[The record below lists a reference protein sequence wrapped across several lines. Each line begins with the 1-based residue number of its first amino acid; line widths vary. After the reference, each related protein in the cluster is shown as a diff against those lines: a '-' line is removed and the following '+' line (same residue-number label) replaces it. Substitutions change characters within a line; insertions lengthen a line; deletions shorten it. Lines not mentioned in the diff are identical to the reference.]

1 MSVITLPADPR
12 TIPALVC
19 DPAAID
25 AFAADLLTAST
36 QVDDLG
42 TFVAGT
48 APIATWSGDDAVA
61 YHQQIK
67 PLGERA
73 DAMSLALRQVARRS
87 ASHAE
92 RMQELVTERVD
103 LVSRRGSLVGQ
114 LNGLRLSAPMV
125 PADQVADFQ
134 ADCDALATQ
143 IGVFDEDVA
152 TWVSGIAT
160 EENAMVAAFDGML
173 SWQQVKARYE
183 GVPDP
188 ADAALARKPGAD
200 AGPDVVREWWESL
213 SESEQQA
220 ILAASPGS
228 VGNLDGIPASVRDE
242 ANSTALARD
251 LAMLEL
257 LESRDQL
264 TGAEEEHL
272 TNARAARDALER
284 VADRDDPV
292 TGQPVTSQLYIYDPT
307 AFDGDGRVA
316 VVAGDLDT
324 ADNVAVIT
332 PGLTNDGTKIP
343 GQTSSALNLY
353 EAARADDPS
362 QSTAVVAWM
371 GYDAPDDGDSL
382 GVGFEHMAENG
393 GERLADT
400 FDGINAIRDDDPHLV
415 AVGHSYGSTTT
426 GTAATDEGLD
436 VGDIVLLGSPGPGD
450 SAGHA
455 SDLGVGEE
463 HVWVGSNSRD
473 PVADLGDK
481 GWVNKG
487 NVELGLG
494 RDPAE
499 DDFGA
504 NRFEAE
510 ATDRGDGLNPLNDH
524 SKYFDHDSE
533 SLDNLAQ
540 ILNGDYDDVE
550 QAEHKYDPWYSGPV
564 DPEWDRTPE
573 VEDTRGDES

>member
-1 MSVITLPADPR
+1 MTTITLPADPR
-12 TIPALVC
+12 TLPALVC
-19 DPAAID
+19 DPAAIE

-42 TFVAGT
+42 AFVPGT
-48 APIATWSGDDAVA
+48 APIPGWVGDDADA
-61 YHQQIK
+61 YHREVK

-73 DAMSLALRQVARRS
+73 DAMSLALRNVSRRT
-87 ASHAE
+87 
-92 RMQELVTERVD
+92 RMHVDAMQAHLTERID
-103 LVSRRGSLVGQ
+103 LDSRRGSLVAE

-125 PADQVADFQ
+125 PVDQAVAFQ
-134 ADCDALATQ
+134 DDCDRLATR
-143 IGVFDEDVA
+143 IGTFDADVA
-152 TWVSGIAT
+152 TWVSEVAA
-160 EENAMVAAFDGML
+160 EENEMVTEFNSL
-173 SWQQVKARYE
+173 QTWSQVKARYE
-183 GVPDP
+183 GVADP
-188 ADAALARKPGAD
+188 ADNALARKPSAD
-200 AGPDVVREWWESL
+200 AGPDAVRDWWASL
-213 SESEQQA
+213 SDEEQQA

-228 VGNLDGIPASVRDE
+228 VGNLDGIPAAVRDE
-242 ANSTALARD
+242 ANTTSLARD

-264 TGAEEEHL
+264 TGEEKEQL
-272 TNARAARDALER
+272 ANARAARDALER

-292 TGQPVTSQLYIYDPT
+292 TGEPVTSQLYIYDPT
-307 AFDGDGRVA
+307 AFNGDGRVA

-324 ADNVAVIT
+324 ADNLAVIT
-332 PGLTNDGTKIP
+332 PGLTNDSTKIP
-343 GQTSSALNLY
+343 GNTSSALNLY

-362 QSTAVVAWM
+362 QTTAVIAWM
-371 GYDAPDDGDSL
+371 GYDAPDDGDSA
-382 GVGFEHMAENG
+382 GVAFEQMAENG

-400 FDGINAIRDDDPHLV
+400 FDGLNAIRPDDPHMV

-436 VGDIVLLGSPGPGD
+436 VDDIVLLGSPGAGD

-455 SDLGVGEE
+455 SDLGVGED

-550 QAEHKYDPWYSGPV
+550 QADHKYDPWYSGPV

-573 VEDTRGDES
+573 SEDTRGDES

>member
-1 MSVITLPADPR
+1 MTVITLPAEPR
-12 TIPALVC
+12 TIPTLTC
-19 DPAAID
+19 DPAGIEG
-25 AFAADLLTAST
+25 FAADLLTAST

-42 TFVAGT
+42 TFVPGT
-48 APIATWSGDDAVA
+48 APIADWTGDDAVS
-61 YHQQIK
+61 YHAAIR

-73 DAMSLALRQVARRS
+73 DAMSLALRQISRRTS
-87 ASHAE
+87 THAVE
-92 RMQELVTERVD
+92 MQGFVDSRVELT
-103 LVSRRGSLVGQ
+103 SRRGSLIGE

-134 ADCDALATQ
+134 DDCDRLGVQ

-152 TWVSGIAT
+152 TLVEAIAA
-160 EENAMVAAFDGML
+160 EESEMVAAFEGL
-173 SWQQVKARYE
+173 QTLRQVTQRYQ
-183 GVPDP
+183 GVADP
-188 ADAALARKPGAD
+188 ADAALARKPGPG
-200 AGPDVVREWWESL
+200 AGPDAVRQWWESL
-213 SESEQQA
+213 SESEQFA

-228 VGNLDGIPASVRDE
+228 IGNLDGIPAGVRDQ
-242 ANSTALARD
+242 ANTTALERD

-257 LESRDQL
+257 LESRGQL
-264 TGAEEEHL
+264 TGDERDHL
-272 TNARAARDALER
+272 NNARATRDAIQR

-292 TGQPVTSQLYIYDPT
+292 TGEPVQSQLYIYDPT

-324 ADNVAVIT
+324 ADNIAVIT
-332 PGLTNDGTKIP
+332 PGLTNDATKIP
-343 GQTSSALNLY
+343 GNTSSALNLY

-362 QSTAVVAWM
+362 QSTAVMAWM
-371 GYDAPDDGDSL
+371 GYDAPDDWDSG
-382 GVGFEHMAENG
+382 GVAFESMAENG

-400 FDGINAIRDDDPHLV
+400 FDGINAIRTDDPHLV

-436 VGDIVLLGSPGPGD
+436 VGDVVLLGSPGPGD
-450 SAGHA
+450 SAEHA
-455 SDLGVGEE
+455 SDLGVGED

-487 NVELGLG
+487 NIELGLG

-510 ATDRGDGLNPLNDH
+510 AVDRGEGLNPLNDH

-540 ILNGDYDDVE
+540 ILNGDYDEVE
-550 QAEHKYDPWYSGPV
+550 LAEHKYDPWYSGPV

-573 VEDTRGDES
+573 TESTRGGGQ